1 VIGQMLCAWS
11 RYGQT
16 SPTEGKDGIRALARS
31 CDK

>member
-1 VIGQMLCAWS
+1 MLYAWS

-16 SPTEGKDGIRALARS
+16 SPTEGKDGIRAQERS